1 LIGAQSHNGTRK
13 GETMPKTAARSR
25 NGLRA
30 VRTEMKTRADQVTRS
45 LAQIQG
51 TLRRTER
58 KIEKDAR
65 ERIRQLRKEAKKQ
78 ATVVR
83 GHQREAQRIL
93 QRLSIA
99 GEESWGD
106 MKRAAYRAIADA
118 RTVADSLRD
127 RFRRAVGES

>member
-1 LIGAQSHNGTRK
+1 
-13 GETMPKTAARSR
+13 MPKTGAGSR

-30 VRTEMKTRADQVTRS
+30 VQKEMKTRADQVTRS
-45 LAQIQG
+45 LAQIQAA
-51 TLRRTER
+51 LRSTER

-78 ATVVR
+78 AAVAR
-83 GHQREAQRIL
+83 GHQREAQRII

-106 MKRAAYRAIADA
+106 MKRAAYRAVADA

-127 RFRRAVGES
+127 RFRRALSES